1 MGMNPRLL
9 RPLASGV
16 HPEAAAWRSAVVSN
30 GGSVSAST
38 MRAVSQF
45 CADIDAAGIRD
56 RFGRLNLFCGTGLN
70 ACLVPLYRSYTPLG
84 TVIGLSVDQSLG
96 SPSFAEEDYVETGIS
111 GGLNNGASK
120 HLNTG
125 FDVTDHAD
133 ARHLSA
139 FICDPHLTTN
149 RGFVGSDNFPDA
161 GNYLNAIRTG
171 GSGTNTLGHFVF
183 STTVV
188 SANDLNTTGMHVLGV
203 AVASGGPHVLY
214 RNAVSVGSG
223 NSVARTR
230 VSGIPYYVFA
240 NNRKNV
246 AGDNAQVRMGSY
258 SIGDGMTQT
267 QATAFYDAMLAF
279 QNALGRKTT

>member
-1 MGMNPRLL
+1 MCAMSPRLL
-9 RPLASGV
+9 RPRASL
-16 HPEAAAWRSAVVSN
+16 HPEAANWAARVQVN
-30 GGSVSAST
+30 GGTVSGST
-38 MRAVSQF
+38 LNEVSRFCRA
-45 CADIDAAGIRD
+45 IDAAGIRD
-56 RFGRLNLFCGTGLN
+56 RFGRLNLFCGTGLD

-96 SPSFAEEDYVETGIS
+96 SPSFAEADYVETGTS
-111 GGLNNGASK
+111 GGLNNGTSK

-133 ARHLSA
+133 ERHLSA
-139 FICDPHLTTN
+139 FVCDPDLIN
-149 RGFVGSDNFPDA
+149 NKSFVGSDNFPDPDF
-161 GNYLNAIRTG
+161 YLNGIRTG
-171 GSGTNTLGHFVF
+171 GSGTLALGHFAFGDVLEA
-183 STTVV
+183 
-188 SANDLNTTGMHVLGV
+188 ANDLNTTGMHVLGV
-203 AVASGGPHVLY
+203 AQASGGPHVLY

-223 NSVARTR
+223 SSTARTL

-246 AGDNAQVRMGSY
+246 AGDNLQARLGAY

-267 QATAFYDAMLAF
+267 QATAFYDAMLEF